1 MENNNQINAM
11 NLKKEEQV
19 ILKIAIDEYNDLFPK
34 ILEIS
39 KQDFLPTLEKYIEIS
54 LIPKNLNPE
63 SRILNKILQIIQ
75 NEYYEPECDRI
86 NQIIHSINNIS
97 TCDKFN
103 GNNFIPHCNHFSE
116 PIHSCGNK
124 MFILD
129 DMNYLL
135 CLGCKKIYH
144 SNFVLF
150 HCNHCSCDYYTSIE
164 KKMENEVFKPATWE
178 KYHCNAVIN
187 DVMKCPKCKSYLYI
201 NQQNDNLIC
210 LKCGLELGQFNI
222 KWKCIICRKEF
233 TSAAKVYNP
242 YEFKL
247 MKIAIKDAIFNE
259 KEAKPDYIPCCNIS
273 KNEIQ
278 NYEFQHKKECD
289 GLLYE
294 GELNKKKII
303 VCSKCHML
311 NFYEFHKWMCPLCK
325 ERFLCKNIKDDD
337 EEDRNFIMRK
347 KSNLFP
353 KTAFSDAKRD
363 FSQSRI
369 NDQKLENNNLYKSA
383 YVGRSRG
390 YSSNNL
396 TREYSQYEDRE
407 TNDISRNVSDFNL
420 DKEENNNNNNNQNI
434 SVNSFKNKTKTP
446 IKKVDFHDRDNSEIY
461 LRKMSNNNI
470 NINLNVNVNI
480 NNSNNNK
487 IPYPYRFPKSSK
499 NLQTYNYLNQKKEIT
514 SEPNTNFNSDD
525 YIILSQI
532 GEGTFGK
539 IYQVESKNHQKY
551 AMKKILANSEK
562 EINVLEKEYN
572 MLLDLS
578 PYHLNLVNIHGIETK
593 KLDKTTYVMYV
604 LMDLAVSDWEK
615 EIMQRKAKK
624 NYYKEEELFIIL
636 KELVHTFAE
645 LQRHKISHRDIKPQN
660 ILLFPDKSFR
670 IADFGEAKEMMTNNR
685 ATVKQTIRGTE
696 LYMSPILFHA
706 LQEKGKIKCAEH
718 NAFKSDVFSLGLCL
732 LFAATLT
739 FNSLCD
745 IRELN
750 NTISMKLALKNY
762 LKRYSMKFTD
772 ILFSMLEFDEK
783 YRDDFIELDKR
794 IEYL

>member
-1 MENNNQINAM
+1 MENNNQINQM

-19 ILKIAIDEYNDLFPK
+19 ILKIAMDEYNELFPR
-34 ILEIS
+34 ILEIP
-39 KQDFLPTLEKYIEIS
+39 KQDFIPILQKYLEIS
-54 LIPKNLNPE
+54 LIPRNLIMQ
-63 SRILNKILQIIQ
+63 SGTLNKILQIIQ

-97 TCDKFN
+97 KCEKYN

-129 DMNYLL
+129 DMKYLL
-135 CLGCKKIYH
+135 CLSCKKIYH

-150 HCNHCSCDYYTSIE
+150 HCNHCSCDYFTSID
-164 KKMENEVFKPATWE
+164 KKNENEIFKPATWE

-210 LKCGLELGQFNI
+210 LKCGLELSQFSI

-233 TSAAKVYNP
+233 NSAAKIYNP

-278 NYEFQHKKECD
+278 NYKFQHKKECN
-289 GLLYE
+289 GILYE
-294 GELNKKKII
+294 GELNNKKII

-337 EEDRNFIMRK
+337 EDDRNFIMRK
-347 KSNLFP
+347 NSNLFP
-353 KTAFSDAKRD
+353 KTSLSDVKKD
-363 FSQSRI
+363 FSQ
-369 NDQKLENNNLYKSA
+369 NKVKNVKFEDNLYKSA
-383 YVGRSRG
+383 YFGRSRG

-396 TREYSQYEDRE
+396 TSEYSQ
-407 TNDISRNVSDFNL
+407 NDEKEINNLNKNISDFNL
-420 DKEENNNNNNNQNI
+420 DKDENNNQIMNGH
-434 SVNSFKNKTKTP
+434 SSNSKNKTP
-446 IKKVDFHDRDNSEIY
+446 IKKMDFHDRDNSELY

-480 NNSNNNK
+480 NNSNNSK

-499 NLQTYNYLNQKKEIT
+499 NLSTYRFLNQKKEMI
-514 SEPNTNFNSDD
+514 SEPNKKFNSDD
-525 YIILSQI
+525 YTILSQI

-539 IYQVESKNHQKY
+539 IYQVESKDHQKY

-562 EINVLEKEYN
+562 EINVLETEYK
-572 MLLDLS
+572 MLLDLL
-578 PYHLNLVNIHGIETK
+578 PYNLNLVNIHGIETK

-604 LMDLAVSDWEK
+604 LMDLAVRDWEK

-624 NYYKEEELFIIL
+624 NYYKEEELLIIL

-750 NTISMKLALKNY
+750 DTISMKLVLKSY

-794 IEYL
+794 IEYI

>member
-1 MENNNQINAM
+1 MENNNQINQM

-19 ILKIAIDEYNDLFPK
+19 ILKIAMDEYNELFPR
-34 ILEIS
+34 ILEIP
-39 KQDFLPTLEKYIEIS
+39 KQDFIPILQKYLEIS
-54 LIPKNLNPE
+54 LIPRNLIMQ
-63 SRILNKILQIIQ
+63 SGTLNKILQIIQ

-97 TCDKFN
+97 KCEKYN

-129 DMNYLL
+129 DMKYLL
-135 CLGCKKIYH
+135 CLSCKKIYH

-150 HCNHCSCDYYTSIE
+150 HCNHCSCDYFTSID
-164 KKMENEVFKPATWE
+164 KKNENEIFKPATWE

-187 DVMKCPKCKSYLYI
+187 DVMKCPKCKSYLYL

-210 LKCGLELGQFNI
+210 LKCGLELSQFSI

-233 TSAAKVYNP
+233 SSAAKVYNP

-278 NYEFQHKKECD
+278 NYKFQHKKECN
-289 GLLYE
+289 GILYE
-294 GELNKKKII
+294 GELNNKKII

-337 EEDRNFIMRK
+337 EDDRNFIMRK
-347 KSNLFP
+347 NSNLFP
-353 KTAFSDAKRD
+353 KTSLSDVKKD
-363 FSQSRI
+363 FTQ
-369 NDQKLENNNLYKSA
+369 NKVKNVKFEDNLYKSA
-383 YVGRSRG
+383 YFGRSRG

-396 TREYSQYEDRE
+396 TSEYSQ
-407 TNDISRNVSDFNL
+407 NDEKEINNLNKNISDFNL
-420 DKEENNNNNNNQNI
+420 DKDENNNQIMNGH
-434 SVNSFKNKTKTP
+434 SSNSKNKTP
-446 IKKVDFHDRDNSEIY
+446 IKKMDFHDRDNSELY

-480 NNSNNNK
+480 NNSNNSK
-487 IPYPYRFPKSSK
+487 IPYPYRFTKSSK
-499 NLQTYNYLNQKKEIT
+499 NLSTYRFLNQKKEMI
-514 SEPNTNFNSDD
+514 SEPNKKFNSDD
-525 YIILSQI
+525 YTILSQI

-539 IYQVESKNHQKY
+539 IYQVESKDHQKY

-562 EINVLEKEYN
+562 EINVLETEYK
-572 MLLDLS
+572 MLLDLL
-578 PYHLNLVNIHGIETK
+578 PYNLNLVNIHGIEIK

-604 LMDLAVSDWEK
+604 LMDLAVRDWEK

-624 NYYKEEELFIIL
+624 NYYKEEELLIIL
-636 KELVHTFAE
+636 KELVHTF
-645 LQRHKISHRDIKPQN
+645 S
-660 ILLFPDKSFR
+660 
-670 IADFGEAKEMMTNNR
+670 
-685 ATVKQTIRGTE
+685 
-696 LYMSPILFHA
+696 
-706 LQEKGKIKCAEH
+706 
-718 NAFKSDVFSLGLCL
+718 
-732 LFAATLT
+732 
-739 FNSLCD
+739 
-745 IRELN
+745 
-750 NTISMKLALKNY
+750 
-762 LKRYSMKFTD
+762 
-772 ILFSMLEFDEK
+772 
-783 YRDDFIELDKR
+783 
-794 IEYL
+794 